1 MHHLRE
7 PVSGLSHL
15 IAGALAAVGVA
26 ALLVVGRADTIKQL
40 SLLIYGLSLMMML
53 FSSAAYHLVNT
64 QPERTLFFRKLDHVA
79 IYLLIAGTYTPYCV
93 NQLTGF
99 FRWGLLS
106 IIWSLALVGIVIKM
120 FTIHA
125 PRWLSAGIYLLMG
138 WLSVIMLRQ
147 LWIGLP
153 FGALVWLFLGG
164 AFYTIG
170 AFIYIT
176 KRMDFIPGVFGFH
189 EVWHIFVILGSMSH
203 FVSILLYIAPIPR
216 IV

>member
-15 IAGALAAVGVA
+15 IAGALAVVGVA
-26 ALLVVGRADTIKQL
+26 ALMVVGRADTIKQL

-64 QPERTLFFRKLDHVA
+64 QPERTLILRKLDHMA

-93 NQLTGF
+93 NQLTGL

-106 IIWSLALVGIVIKM
+106 IIWSLALVGIVTKM
-120 FTIHA
+120 FIIHA

-147 LWIGLP
+147 LWIALP
-153 FGALVWLFLGG
+153 FGALGWLFLGG

-189 EVWHIFVILGSMSH
+189 EVWHIFVILGSLSH
-203 FVSILLYIAPIPR
+203 FISILLYIAPIPR
-216 IV
+216 VV

>member
-15 IAGALAAVGVA
+15 IAGVIAVVGAAT
-26 ALLVVGRADTIKQL
+26 LLVVGRADTIKQI

-53 FSSAAYHLVNT
+53 FSSAAYHLIRA
-64 QPERTLFFRKLDHVA
+64 QPERTLLYRKLDHVA

-106 IIWSLALVGIVIKM
+106 IIWSLALVGIVTKM
-120 FTIHA
+120 FMIHA
-125 PRWLSAGIYLLMG
+125 PRWLAAGIYLLMG
-138 WLSVIMLRQ
+138 WLSVIMLRE
-147 LWIGLP
+147 LWIALP
-153 FGALVWLFLGG
+153 FGALAWLFLGG

-170 AFIYIT
+170 AIVYIT
-176 KRMDFIPGVFGFH
+176 KRLDFIPGVFGFH
-189 EVWHIFVILGSMSH
+189 EVWHIFVILGSLSH
-203 FVSILLYIAPIPR
+203 YISILLYVAPIAR
-216 IV
+216 VV